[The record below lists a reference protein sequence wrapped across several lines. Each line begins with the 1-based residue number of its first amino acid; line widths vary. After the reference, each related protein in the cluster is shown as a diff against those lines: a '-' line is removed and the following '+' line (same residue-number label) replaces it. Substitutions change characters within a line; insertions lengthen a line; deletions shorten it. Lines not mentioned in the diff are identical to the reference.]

1 MRTFQRIY
9 ELLKIEQIHDF
20 YLVSWKIKIIFKI
33 RNYYFIFMIC
43 TISNESDEDSKFTEF
58 LSLLVFVNMEQYPYF
73 HCLLSVKTFLL
84 NKLRK
89 ESSFLTKGED

>member
-1 MRTFQRIY
+1 MNLMRTFQRIY

-58 LSLLVFVNMEQYPYF
+58 LSLFLVFGKYGTIS
-73 HCLLSVKTFLL
+73 LLSLSIK
-84 NKLRK
+84 R
-89 ESSFLTKGED
+89 

>member
-20 YLVSWKIKIIFKI
+20 YLVSWKIEIIFEI

-58 LSLLVFVNMEQYPYF
+58 LSLFFFCKYGTIS
-73 HCLLSVKTFLL
+73 LLSLSIK
-84 NKLRK
+84 R
-89 ESSFLTKGED
+89 

>member
-20 YLVSWKIKIIFKI
+20 ISLVGKLKLFFKI

-58 LSLLVFVNMEQYPYF
+58 LSLFLV
-73 HCLLSVKTFLL
+73 L
-84 NKLRK
+84 
-89 ESSFLTKGED
+89 